1 MSGLNGSR
9 PAGNEEPSVN
19 FGDESFED
27 MLGALEAVVG
37 ELEEGNLS
45 LGATIATFEQG
56 MSLARRCQALLAQA
70 ELRISQIETDHD
82 SDAEGSEGEPQNQQ
96 GHEFSDV
103 PF

>member
-1 MSGLNGSR
+1 MNGLNGSR
-9 PAGNEEPSVN
+9 PAGDEESAVN
-19 FGDESFED
+19 YEDESFED

-56 MSLARRCQALLAQA
+56 MSLARRCQTLLAQA
-70 ELRISQIETDHD
+70 ELRISQIETAHESDTDD
-82 SDAEGSEGEPQNQQ
+82 SDGEPQSP
-96 GHEFSDV
+96 HTHDFSDV